1 MMIAPVNRTP
11 KALALP
17 DVATLLVVFLIYT
30 NLAVLGVHFHQMPA
44 VVAIMVPAM
53 LLIPLMYYV
62 LVRREKIVMPA
73 ATPWLVLL
81 MSVMMISTLLSK
93 NVPAAFSELTV
104 YLTEGLALYILLVN
118 VIRSS
123 KMLRLVIWALLA
135 AGIVLGGVPLYQQL
149 TGDFNNEYGG
159 LGQTSQASFRTGDE
173 SLQGDVR
180 QPRLAGAIGEMNR
193 FAQVMLMLVPLG
205 MFRFYSETSRL
216 LRLIALLS
224 AALAGIGMILAFS
237 RGAAVAFVLLVV
249 LMVFLKVIKPVQL
262 LGFVLVTAL
271 LMAALPQYSTRL
283 ISMQSITAFLNGDSS
298 GGDENNLDGAIRGR
312 ATVMLAAAMVYA
324 DHPLVGVGPGMF
336 SHYAREYSLDIGLRY
351 ITGDR
356 EAHSLYL
363 GLAAESGTLGLFFFF
378 TMLAAT
384 FRDLLRVRSASQGR
398 RPDLESI
405 ANSFML
411 ALLAY
416 LATGLFL
423 HLAYMR
429 YFWLMFALASAAGFV
444 GKQELG
450 LLAHPHANTAV
461 AYERI
466 SQ

>member
-237 RGAAVAFVLLVV
+237 RGAAVAFVLLV
-249 LMVFLKVIKPVQL
+249 
-262 LGFVLVTAL
+262 LVTAL